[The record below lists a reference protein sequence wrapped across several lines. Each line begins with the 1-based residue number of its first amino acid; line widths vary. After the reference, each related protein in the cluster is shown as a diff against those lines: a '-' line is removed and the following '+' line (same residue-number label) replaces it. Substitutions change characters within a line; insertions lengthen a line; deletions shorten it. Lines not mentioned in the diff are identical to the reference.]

1 MFKILFDRDTWQE
14 IFGSIQKNRLRTIV
28 TIVGVLWGIFIYIT
42 LSGAAKGLDNGFD
55 RQFENVAI
63 NSMFLWAQ
71 NTSKPYGGFKT
82 GRSLQLKIEDAQYLY
97 NRVPELQYIAPRN
110 ARGIFGSA
118 APSVVRK
125 NKGETILSMVIIQF
139 SPRLPQNLFMTEA
152 ALSIK
157 PILIK
162 NVRFV

>member
-28 TIVGVLWGIFIYIT
+28 TIVGVLWGIFTYIT

-118 APSVVRK
+118 APVSFERIR
-125 NKGETILSMVIIQF
+125 GETIRFLEIIQF
-139 SPRLPQNLFMTEA
+139 SPRLPQNLFMTEV

>member
-55 RQFENVAI
+55 RQFQNVAI

-71 NTSKPYGGFKT
+71 TTSQPYDGFKT
-82 GRSLQLKIEDAQYLY
+82 GRNLQLKMEDAQYMY

-118 APSVVRK
+118 APRVVRN
-125 NKGETILSMVIIQF
+125 NKSGDY
-139 SPRLPQNLFMTEA
+139 
-152 ALSIK
+152 SIYGDY
-157 PILIK
+157 PIFTKIATK
-162 NVRFV
+162 CIYDGGRFINQEDIDQ

>member
-55 RQFENVAI
+55 RQFQNVAI

-71 NTSKPYGGFKT
+71 STSMPYDGFKT
-82 GRSLQLKIEDAQYLY
+82 GRNLQLKMEDAQYMY
-97 NRVPELQYIAPRN
+97 NRCLLYTSP
-110 ARGIFGSA
+110 
-118 APSVVRK
+118 
-125 NKGETILSMVIIQF
+125 
-139 SPRLPQNLFMTEA
+139 SPRD
-152 ALSIK
+152 
-157 PILIK
+157 
-162 NVRFV
+162 

>member
-55 RQFENVAI
+55 RQFQNVAI

-71 NTSKPYGGFKT
+71 TTSKPYDGFKT
-82 GRSLQLKIEDAQYLY
+82 GRNLQLKMEDAQYMY

-110 ARGIFGSA
+110 ARGILGVLHRVLF
-118 APSVVRK
+118 
-125 NKGETILSMVIIQF
+125 ETTKAGTIQF
-139 SPRLPQNLFMTEA
+139 MGIIRYSRRSLQNSFTMGV
-152 ALSIK
+152 AL
-157 PILIK
+157 
-162 NVRFV
+162 

>member
-1 MFKILFDRDTWQE
+1 MAEILDRSKKTPSYHCHHCWC
-14 IFGSIQKNRLRTIV
+14 V
-28 TIVGVLWGIFIYIT
+28 GIFIYIT

-71 NTSKPYGGFKT
+71 NTSKPAEASN
-82 GRSLQLKIEDAQYLY
+82 RSKPTTENEDAQYLY
-97 NRVPELQYIAPRN
+97 NRVPELQYIALKQGAFLEVLLQVTFEKQGDLHSGDYP
-110 ARGIFGSA
+110 IFTKIA
-118 APSVVRK
+118 TK
-125 NKGETILSMVIIQF
+125 
-139 SPRLPQNLFMTEA
+139 LFMTEA

>member
-55 RQFENVAI
+55 RQFENVAM

-71 NTSKPYGGFKT
+71 NTSIPYGC
-82 GRSLQLKIEDAQYLY
+82 LLY
-97 NRVPELQYIAPRN
+97 TSP
-110 ARGIFGSA
+110 
-118 APSVVRK
+118 
-125 NKGETILSMVIIQF
+125 
-139 SPRLPQNLFMTEA
+139 SPRDDGVSRMPSSA
-152 ALSIK
+152 
-157 PILIK
+157 
-162 NVRFV
+162 